1 MSSTDATDPD
11 APPEARPEEQPD
23 TQADDRPDA
32 QPDLEGADGPLDDAL
47 SRADD

>member
-11 APPEARPEEQPD
+11 AAPEARP
-23 TQADDRPDA
+23 DDRPDA

-47 SRADD
+47 SEADD